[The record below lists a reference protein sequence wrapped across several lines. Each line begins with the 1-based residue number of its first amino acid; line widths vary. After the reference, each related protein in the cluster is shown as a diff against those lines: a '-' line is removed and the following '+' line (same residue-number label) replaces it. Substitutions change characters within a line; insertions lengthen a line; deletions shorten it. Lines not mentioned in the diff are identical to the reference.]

1 MEVSTLMDLQTFK
14 TNVLNGQ
21 PPTQLVVLLCAENFF
36 IADQYINT
44 LCVKTGKEKR
54 LINSIFEQDSAN
66 SLVFDYTETINVLKT
81 EAFTEAAEDYS
92 VFENTIIVCNKLEKK
107 LESALADYII
117 KIPALKDWQVFDYIK
132 QVCPE
137 LDDLEI
143 KWLYNASGKNIYKI
157 ESELDKLLLFHPKE
171 RKKAL
176 ACLRFSQDSDLYA
189 LSIFEFCDAI
199 IYNRKDILVEYFRH
213 RATINF
219 ELMPVIG
226 VLLPKIRNLILVKH
240 AGKRAAEIGIS
251 DGQYYYL
258 TKDPYLSLEHLQK
271 LLQIVSNVD
280 LQLKSGLLDIP
291 KDAQIDYV
299 ISKLC
304 D

>member
-1 MEVSTLMDLQTFK
+1 MELSKFK
-14 TNVLNGQ
+14 ENVLNGQ
-21 PPTQLVVLLCAENFF
+21 LPTQLVVLLCAENFF

-44 LCVKTGKEKR
+44 LCAKTGKEKK
-54 LINSIFEQDSAN
+54 IVNSIFEQESAL

-81 EAFTEAAEDYS
+81 ETFSEVAEDYS

-107 LESALADYII
+107 LESALADYVI
-117 KIPALKDWQVFDYIK
+117 KIPALKEWQVFDYIK

-176 ACLRFSQDSDLYA
+176 ACLRYSRDSDLYN
-189 LSIFEFCDAI
+189 LSIFELCDAI
-199 IYNRKDILVEYFRH
+199 IYNRRDILVEYLRH
-213 RATINF
+213 RSVVNF
-219 ELMPVIG
+219 ELMSLVG
-226 VLLPKIRNLILVKH
+226 ALVPKIKNLILVKY
-240 AGKRAAEIGIS
+240 AGKTAADLGIS

-258 TKDPYLSLEHLQK
+258 SKDPYLPLERLQS
-271 LLQIVSNVD
+271 LLQDVSNID

-299 ISKLC
+299 LAKLC
-304 D
+304 K

>member
-1 MEVSTLMDLQTFK
+1 MELNQFK
-14 TNVLNGQ
+14 ENVLNGQ
-21 PPTQLVVLLCAENFF
+21 LPSQLVVLLCAENFF

-44 LCVKTGKEKR
+44 LCAKTGKEKK
-54 LINSIFEQDSAN
+54 IVSSIFEQESAL

-81 EAFTEAAEDYS
+81 ETFSEVAEDYS
-92 VFENTIIVCNKLEKK
+92 IFENTIIVCNKLEKK

-117 KIPALKDWQVFDYIK
+117 KIPALKDWQVIEFIK

-137 LDDLEI
+137 LDDLEA
-143 KWLYNASGKNIYKI
+143 KWLYNAAGKNIYKI
-157 ESELDKLLLFHPKE
+157 ESELEKIVLFHPKE

-176 ACLRFSQDSDLYA
+176 ACLRFSQDSDLYN
-189 LSIFEFCDAI
+189 LSIFELCDAI

-213 RATINF
+213 RSVANF
-219 ELMPVIG
+219 ELMPLVG
-226 VLLPKIRNLILVKH
+226 VLLPKIRNLILVKY
-240 AGKRAAEIGIS
+240 AGKKAADIGIS

-258 TKDPYLSLEHLQK
+258 TKDPYIPLERLQTM
-271 LLQIVSNVD
+271 LQTVSNFD
-280 LQLKSGLLDIP
+280 LQLKAGLLDIS

-304 D
+304 E

>member
-1 MEVSTLMDLQTFK
+1 MDLQTFK
-14 TNVLNGQ
+14 ADVLSGQ
-21 PPTQLVVLLCAENFF
+21 APTQLVVLLCAENFF

-44 LCVKTGKEKR
+44 LCAKTGKEKK
-54 LINSIFEQDSAN
+54 LVNSIFEQDSAQ
-66 SLVFDYTETINVLKT
+66 SLIFDYTETVNVLKT
-81 EAFTEAAEDYS
+81 EVFEEIAEDYS
-92 VFENTIIVCNKLEKK
+92 VFENTIIICNKLDKK

-137 LDDLEI
+137 LDDLEV
-143 KWLYNASGKNIYKI
+143 KWLYNAAGKNIYKI
-157 ESELDKLLLFHPKE
+157 ESELDKILLFHSKE

-176 ACLRFSQDSDLYA
+176 ACIRFSQDSDLYN
-189 LSIFEFCDAI
+189 LSIFELCDAI
-199 IYNRKDILVEYFRH
+199 IYNIKDVLVEYFRH
-213 RATINF
+213 RSVANF
-219 ELMPVIG
+219 ELMSLVG
-226 VLLPKIRNLILVKH
+226 ALLPKIRNLMLVKY
-240 AGKRAAEIGIS
+240 AGKKAVDLGIS

-258 TKDPYLSLEHLQK
+258 TKDPYIPLERLQN
-271 LLQIVSNVD
+271 LLQTVSNID

-304 D
+304 I

>member
-1 MEVSTLMDLQTFK
+1 MELSQFK
-14 TNVLNGQ
+14 ANVLNGQ
-21 PPTQLVVLLCAENFF
+21 TPTQLVVLLCAENFF

-44 LCVKTGKEKR
+44 LCAKTGKEKK
-54 LINSIFEQDSAN
+54 LVNSIFEQDSAL

-81 EAFTEAAEDYS
+81 ETFSEVAEDYS
-92 VFENTIIVCNKLEKK
+92 VFENTIIVCNKLDKK

-143 KWLYNASGKNIYKI
+143 KWLYTAAGKNIYKI
-157 ESELDKLLLFHPKE
+157 ESELDKILLFHPKE

-176 ACLRFSQDSDLYA
+176 ACLRFSKDSDIFN
-189 LSIFEFCDAI
+189 LSIFELCDAI
-199 IYNRKDILVEYFRH
+199 IYNRKNILVEYLRH
-213 RATINF
+213 RSVANF
-219 ELMPVIG
+219 ELMSLVG
-226 VLLPKIRNLILVKH
+226 ALLPKIRNLMLVKY
-240 AGKRAAEIGIS
+240 AGKKAVDLGIS

-258 TKDPYLSLEHLQK
+258 TKDPYIPLERLQN
-271 LLQIVSNVD
+271 LLQTVSNID

-304 D
+304 E

>member
-1 MEVSTLMDLQTFK
+1 MELSQFK
-14 TNVLNGQ
+14 ENVLNGQ
-21 PPTQLVVLLCAENFF
+21 LPSQLVVLLCAENFF

-44 LCVKTGKEKR
+44 LCSKTGKEKK
-54 LINSIFEQDSAN
+54 LVNSIFEQDSAL

-81 EAFTEAAEDYS
+81 ETFSEAAEDYS

-107 LESALADYII
+107 LESVLADYII

-143 KWLYNASGKNIYKI
+143 KWLYNAAGKNIYKI
-157 ESELDKLLLFHPKE
+157 ESELDKILLFHPKE

-176 ACLRFSQDSDLYA
+176 ACLRFSKDSDLFN
-189 LSIFEFCDAI
+189 LSIFELCDAI
-199 IYNRKDILVEYFRH
+199 IYNRKNILVEYLRH
-213 RATINF
+213 RSVANF
-219 ELMPVIG
+219 ELMSLVG
-226 VLLPKIRNLILVKH
+226 ALLPKIRNLMLVKY
-240 AGKRAAEIGIS
+240 AGKTAEELGIS
-251 DGQYYYL
+251 TGQYYYL
-258 TKDPYLSLEHLQK
+258 TKDPYIPLERLQN
-271 LLQIVSNVD
+271 LLQTVSNID

-304 D
+304 E

>member
-1 MEVSTLMDLQTFK
+1 MDLQTFK

-44 LCVKTGKEKR
+44 LCAKTGKEKQ

-81 EAFTEAAEDYS
+81 EVFNEAAEDYS

-137 LDDLEI
+137 LDDLET

-171 RKKAL
+171 RKKVL

-258 TKDPYLSLEHLQK
+258 TKDPYLSLERLQK
-271 LLQIVSNVD
+271 LLQVVSNVD

>member
-1 MEVSTLMDLQTFK
+1 
-14 TNVLNGQ
+14 
-21 PPTQLVVLLCAENFF
+21 LVVLLCAENFF

-44 LCVKTGKEKR
+44 LCAKTGKEKK
-54 LINSIFEQDSAN
+54 IVNSIFEQESAL

-81 EAFTEAAEDYS
+81 ETFSEVAEDYS
-92 VFENTIIVCNKLEKK
+92 VFENTIVVCNKLEKK
-107 LESALADYII
+107 LESALADYVI

-157 ESELDKLLLFHPKE
+157 ESELEKVLLFHPKE

-176 ACLRFSQDSDLYA
+176 ACLRYSKDSDLYN
-189 LSIFEFCDAI
+189 LSIFELCDAI
-199 IYNRKDILVEYFRH
+199 IYNRRDILVEYLRH
-213 RATINF
+213 RSIVNF
-219 ELMPVIG
+219 ELMSLVG
-226 VLLPKIRNLILVKH
+226 ALVPKIRNLILVKY
-240 AGKRAAEIGIS
+240 AGKTAADLGIS

-258 TKDPYLSLEHLQK
+258 SKDPYLPLERLQS
-271 LLQIVSNVD
+271 LLQDISNID

-299 ISKLC
+299 LAKLC
-304 D
+304 K

>member
-1 MEVSTLMDLQTFK
+1 MDLQTFK
-14 TNVLNGQ
+14 TSVLNGQ

-44 LCVKTGKEKR
+44 LCAKTGKEKR

-81 EAFTEAAEDYS
+81 ETFNEAAEDYS

-117 KIPALKDWQVFDYIK
+117 KIPVLKDWQVFDYIK

-137 LDDLEI
+137 LDDLET

-176 ACLRFSQDSDLYA
+176 ACFRFSQDSDLYA

-226 VLLPKIRNLILVKH
+226 ILLPKIRNLILVKH
-240 AGKRAAEIGIS
+240 AGKRAVEIGIS

>member
-1 MEVSTLMDLQTFK
+1 MDLQTFK
-14 TNVLNGQ
+14 INVLNGQ

-44 LCVKTGKEKR
+44 LCAKTGKEKR

-81 EAFTEAAEDYS
+81 EVFNEAAEDYS

-137 LDDLEI
+137 LDDLET

-171 RKKAL
+171 RKKVL
-176 ACLRFSQDSDLYA
+176 ACLRFSQDSDLYT

-219 ELMPVIG
+219 ELMPIIG

-258 TKDPYLSLEHLQK
+258 TKDPYLSLERLQK
-271 LLQIVSNVD
+271 LLQVVSNVD

>member
-1 MEVSTLMDLQTFK
+1 
-14 TNVLNGQ
+14 
-21 PPTQLVVLLCAENFF
+21 
-36 IADQYINT
+36 
-44 LCVKTGKEKR
+44 
-54 LINSIFEQDSAN
+54 
-66 SLVFDYTETINVLKT
+66 LVFDYTETINVLKT
-81 EAFTEAAEDYS
+81 ETFSEIAEDYS

-137 LDDLEI
+137 LDDLEA

-157 ESELDKLLLFHPKE
+157 ESELEKVLLFHPKE

-176 ACLRFSQDSDLYA
+176 ACLRYSKDSDLYN
-189 LSIFEFCDAI
+189 LSIFELCDAI
-199 IYNRKDILVEYFRH
+199 IYNRRDILVEYLRH
-213 RATINF
+213 RSIVNF
-219 ELMPVIG
+219 ELMSLVG
-226 VLLPKIRNLILVKH
+226 ALVPKIRNLILVKY
-240 AGKRAAEIGIS
+240 AGKTAADLGIS

-258 TKDPYLSLEHLQK
+258 SKDPYLPLERLQS
-271 LLQIVSNVD
+271 LLQDISNID

-299 ISKLC
+299 LAKLC
-304 D
+304 K

>member
-44 LCVKTGKEKR
+44 LCAKTGKEKR

-81 EAFTEAAEDYS
+81 ETFNEAAEDYP

-117 KIPALKDWQVFDYIK
+117 KIPALKDWQVIDYIK

-137 LDDLEI
+137 LDDLEA
-143 KWLYNASGKNIYKI
+143 KWLYAAAGKNIYKI
-157 ESELDKLLLFHPKE
+157 ESELDKVLLFHPKE

-176 ACLRFSQDSDLYA
+176 TCMRFSKDSDLFN
-189 LSIFEFCDAI
+189 LSIFELCDAI
-199 IYNRKDILVEYFRH
+199 VYNRKNILVEYLRH
-213 RATINF
+213 RSATNF
-219 ELMPVIG
+219 ELMALVG
-226 VLLPKIRNLILVKH
+226 VLLPRIRNLILVKH
-240 AGKRAAEIGIS
+240 AGKSAVEIGIS
-251 DGQYYYL
+251 DGQHYYV
-258 TKDPYLSLEHLQK
+258 TKDPYISLERLK
-271 LLQIVSNVD
+271 NLLQTVSNID
-280 LQLKSGLLDIP
+280 LQLKSGLLDIS

-304 D
+304 E

>member
-1 MEVSTLMDLQTFK
+1 MDLQTFK

-44 LCVKTGKEKR
+44 LCAKTGKEKR

-81 EAFTEAAEDYS
+81 ETFNEAAEDYS

-117 KIPALKDWQVFDYIK
+117 KIPVLKDWQVFDYIK

-137 LDDLEI
+137 LDDLET

-176 ACLRFSQDSDLYA
+176 ACLCFSQDSDLYA

-271 LLQIVSNVD
+271 LLQTVSNVD

>member
-1 MEVSTLMDLQTFK
+1 MDLQTFK

-44 LCVKTGKEKR
+44 LCAKTGKEKR

-81 EAFTEAAEDYS
+81 ETFNEAAEDYS

-117 KIPALKDWQVFDYIK
+117 KIPTLKDWQVFDYIK